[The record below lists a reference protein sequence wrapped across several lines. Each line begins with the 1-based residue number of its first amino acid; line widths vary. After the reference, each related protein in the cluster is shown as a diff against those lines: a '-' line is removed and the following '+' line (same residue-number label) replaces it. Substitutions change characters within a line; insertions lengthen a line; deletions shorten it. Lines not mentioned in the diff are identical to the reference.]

1 MRDII
6 FIGDAVTAA
15 GFRLAG
21 IETRVP
27 DPDTLAQ
34 SVDAARSECRVL
46 VTTAATHA
54 ALPRALAQELEDG
67 EAPLL
72 ALVPDVQGK
81 MPVADMEAEVRRALG
96 IEV

>member
-21 IETRVP
+21 VDTRVP
-27 DPDTLAQ
+27 GPDGLVEA
-34 SVDAARSECRVL
+34 VDAARQECRVL
-46 VTTAATHA
+46 VTTAAIHA
-54 ALPRALAQELEDG
+54 ALPSRLAQELEDG

-72 ALVPDVQGK
+72 ALVPDVQGQV
-81 MPVADMEAEVRRALG
+81 PVADMGADVRRALG